1 MSIVLGEV
9 IQTGKLTYN
18 DNPKNSEGDIMPLG
32 SIKVR
37 LIPNTDVE
45 NLKDVYARPI
55 TLNYIFTPLNG
66 ELVVLLRA
74 PSKDE
79 VAPKSKNI
87 TYYYLPY
94 PLNSTD
100 DSVIN
105 QLHTLTQRTSNK
117 NGSDTLM
124 RDNPFPPGK
133 TFPFPCRPLAPLQ
146 PYEGDLIIQN
156 RGGSSIRLGIGT
168 SNDSQYYKKPQHH
181 KDTKIGDPTFSMTLE
196 PSDPPKK
203 RPVNEDIV
211 EIDGNLSQSKNTKS
225 QKYRV
230 ENLSNNFTGIFGGIS
245 QKYTKVR
252 LGRARR
258 FETKG
263 IPNFDKP
270 QILIDTSRIVL
281 NAKKDNI
288 FLIAKDK
295 VILEARKFYITTDE
309 HDVDFDELVN
319 RVQELAKELKDLTS
333 AIAVFATP
341 FGPTGPATNLLEV
354 LRTHLLSLR
363 FELLPPNMF
372 IAPPEPRLDSHDFGI
387 NNIIPY
393 AISRRLLGSGGG
405 NPKSNANPNI
415 PSIPLDGFVS
425 GQDSYDIQ
433 TRKDS
438 IKLLNDVNSKN
449 IELNYDPEK
458 DLPSF
463 IDVDCGLPLSGCG
476 IIVDT
481 NGKQIKCDGDGITT
495 KQKSQESNEN
505 SQDNLNSKDLN
516 VKLIDSKDTCNGYLY
531 ELTATKFTSTTGI
544 SSKVVYTLLLLIGND
559 DSCKGWY
566 VLDKVIDNNY
576 LVNNESLLTPDTLAD
591 KKCLSDIILSKKCSG
606 DDILYNISIKKLTNE
621 VKFN

>member
-1 MSIVLGEV
+1 MSIILGEV

-18 DNPKNSEGDIMPLG
+18 DNSKNSDGDIMPLG

-37 LIPNTDVE
+37 LIANTDVE
-45 NLKDVYARPI
+45 NLKDVYARPM
-55 TLNYIFTPLNG
+55 TLNYTFFPLNG

-79 VAPKSKNI
+79 VGPKSKNI

-105 QLHTLTQRTSNK
+105 QLHALTQRTTNK
-117 NGSDTLM
+117 QGGTLV
-124 RDNPFPPGK
+124 RDNPFPPGN
-133 TFPFPCRPLAPLQ
+133 TFTYPCRPLAPLQ

-168 SNDSQYYKKPQHH
+168 SNNSQYYKKPQHH
-181 KDTKIGDPTFSMTLE
+181 KDTKLGDPTFSMTLE
-196 PSDPPKK
+196 PPDPPKK
-203 RPVNEDIV
+203 RPINEDVTDIS
-211 EIDGNLSQSKNTKS
+211 GNTSQSKNTKS

-230 ENLSNNFTGIFGGIS
+230 ENISNNFTGIFGGIS

-288 FLIAKDK
+288 FLIANDK
-295 VILEARKFYITTDE
+295 VILEARKFFITTDE

-319 RVQELAKELKDLTS
+319 RVQELAKQLKDLTS
-333 AIAVFATP
+333 AMAVFATP
-341 FGPTGPATNLLEV
+341 FGPTGPATNLVEV
-354 LRTHLLSLR
+354 LKTYLLSLR
-363 FELLPPNMF
+363 FELLPPSMF
-372 IAPPEPRLDSHDFGI
+372 IAPPEPRLDVHDFGI

-405 NPKSNANPNI
+405 NPNSNANPDS
-415 PSIPLDGFVS
+415 PTIPLDGFIS

-438 IKLLNDVNSKN
+438 IKLLNNVNSKDV
-449 IELNYDPEK
+449 ELDYDPEK
-458 DLPSF
+458 DLPEF
-463 IDVDCGLPLSGCG
+463 INADCGLPLSGCG

-495 KQKSQESNEN
+495 KQESKESEDD
-505 SQDNLNSKDLN
+505 SQDNLDNKNLNIKLVNSKN
-516 VKLIDSKDTCNGYLY
+516 TCNGYLY
-531 ELTATKFTSTTGI
+531 ELSAKKFVALTGLTLEV
-544 SSKVVYTLLLLIGND
+544 KYVLLLLIGND

-566 VLDKVIDNNY
+566 ILDKVVDNNY
-576 LVNNESLLTPDTLAD
+576 VVNDESILTPDTLAD
-591 KKCLSDIILSKKCSG
+591 GKCLSNIIMNKKCSG
-606 DDILYNISIKKLTNE
+606 DDILYDTQIKKLTNE
-621 VKFN
+621 VNFN